1 MKILKNEILCER
13 QKMIMYMEC
22 RRRLSRIIGL
32 LLLCVSIAMLF
43 SCKAKDH
50 ETYKEMEIMLPAG
63 MDSIWDVCVTSEG
76 NLKIAMTEEDSKKG
90 YIF

>member
-1 MKILKNEILCER
+1 
-13 QKMIMYMEC
+13 
-22 RRRLSRIIGL
+22 
-32 LLLCVSIAMLF
+32 MLF

-50 ETYKEMEIMLPAG
+50 ETYKEMEITLPAG